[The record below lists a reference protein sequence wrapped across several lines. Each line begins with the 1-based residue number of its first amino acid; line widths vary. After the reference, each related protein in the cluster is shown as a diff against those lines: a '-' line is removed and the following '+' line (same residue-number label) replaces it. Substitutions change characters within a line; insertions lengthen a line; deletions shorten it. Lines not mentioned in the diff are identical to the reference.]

1 MVRNIK
7 SITNDELKKA
17 YESNK
22 DFREYVDKSKFPSL
36 DIALQNMMVKYYY
49 LYLLETPQTSSV

>member
-7 SITNDELKKA
+7 SITNDELKEA

-22 DFREYVDKSKFPSL
+22 DFREYIDKSKFPSL
-36 DIALQNMMVKYYY
+36 DIAFQNMMVKYYY
-49 LYLLETPQTSSV
+49 LYLLEAPRTPSV

>member
-36 DIALQNMMVKYYY
+36 DIAFQNMMVKYYY